1 MESIAI
7 EVDNITKIF
16 RLNKPEG
23 LIQALKNLGTQPDTF
38 AALDNISFTVSK
50 GEVLGI
56 IGKNGSGKTTL
67 LRTIAGIYRP
77 NSGHVHNH
85 GSMAPLLQIGTGF
98 QEELNAIENIVIS
111 GMFFGIPKSRIK
123 EKVENIIEY
132 AELERF
138 SNTKLK
144 HFSTGMRARL
154 AFSTAIQM
162 DPDILLVDEILA
174 VGDMSFRKK
183 SFEKF
188 LSFKEKGK
196 TILFTTHNLDAIEQI
211 SNRVLLLDMGK
222 VISLDTPEKSI
233 KKYHEILNLPQ
244 KES

>member
-23 LIQALKNLGTQPDTF
+23 LIQALKNLGTKPDTF